1 MLGMVSRKNEANIMV
16 KNAVDVIFGGLGFWM
31 FGFAFT
37 FGNDRGANPFSGYG
51 SFFTD
56 AEEMRMGDVFALYCF
71 QASFATTATTIVS
84 GAVAE
89 RMNLKAYII
98 FAFTNTLTYCFP
110 AHWVWGENG
119 WLKTMGVVDMGGA
132 SPVHLVG
139 GVAGLVAT
147 IMLKP
152 RVGRFKI
159 VSGGGAPLRH
169 NMGSPTN
176 VLLGMFMLWWG
187 WLGFNCGSTFGVSG
201 GRWKLASRSAV
212 CTINA
217 SCGGGVFATFYSYI
231 KCNRLDIPFFMVG
244 VLGSLVSITAICGV
258 VRPGESLAIGFIGSA
273 ISIVGW
279 QILNKLKIDDP
290 VGAVSTHAGG
300 SIWGMIAVGLFVEKD
315 TLENTFSATYGA
327 FKGGHVK
334 ILGVQLLACVSIT
347 VWTIITVFIQLYIID
362 KSVGLRFPLEEEVLG
377 ADACEHGIE
386 QSETRPE
393 RHVHPVPESLNRV
406 FPITGGD
413 NIGGTSLRNNCNRER
428 QCENQRPGDAELLD
442 CEELDAECTS
452 ADASQESRTG
462 RQTITSKNREIEPH
476 ENGPS
481 VISCS
486 STKTKWA
493 KVFTSKRKSN
503 LQSGNGKRQVRRGSS
518 FTKVKV
524 PVIITLTPADDA
536 REFRLSFSDVNSL
549 KK

>member
-1 MLGMVSRKNEANIMV
+1 
-16 KNAVDVIFGGLGFWM
+16 
-31 FGFAFT
+31 
-37 FGNDRGANPFSGYG
+37 
-51 SFFTD
+51 
-56 AEEMRMGDVFALYCF
+56 
-71 QASFATTATTIVS
+71 
-84 GAVAE
+84 
-89 RMNLKAYII
+89 
-98 FAFTNTLTYCFP
+98 
-110 AHWVWGENG
+110 
-119 WLKTMGVVDMGGA
+119 
-132 SPVHLVG
+132 
-139 GVAGLVAT
+139 
-147 IMLKP
+147 
-152 RVGRFKI
+152 
-159 VSGGGAPLRH
+159 
-169 NMGSPTN
+169 
-176 VLLGMFMLWWG
+176 
-187 WLGFNCGSTFGVSG
+187 
-201 GRWKLASRSAV
+201 
-212 CTINA
+212 
-217 SCGGGVFATFYSYI
+217 
-231 KCNRLDIPFFMVG
+231 MVG

-334 ILGVQLLACVSIT
+334 IIGVQLLACVSIT

-377 ADACEHGIE
+377 ADVCEHGID

-393 RHVHPVPESLNRV
+393 SHVHPVPESRNRV

-413 NIGGTSLRNNCNRER
+413 NIGSTSLRNNYNSER

-452 ADASQESRTG
+452 VDASQESRTG
-462 RQTITSKNREIEPH
+462 RQTITSKNREIESH

-481 VISCS
+481 VISSS
-486 STKTKWA
+486 STKNKWA
-493 KVFTSKRKSN
+493 KVFKSKRKSS
-503 LQSGNGKRQVRRGSS
+503 LHSGNGKRQVRRGSS

-524 PVIITLTPADDA
+524 PVVITLTPADDA